1 MVVPEST
8 PEAPT
13 DFRYWQRLRRP
24 ATRVARSAVRL
35 ALGFDP
41 APPEDRVRAFAAS
54 YFDADPVAEAY
65 VEDVG
70 LERGPGAARRWFDA
84 SLSGS
89 LPDGAPAS
97 LRTLL
102 DDLKT
107 PPDWLDPDALEM
119 GARAFRRYGTAV
131 FRFAG
136 AITLQGYRESS
147 VAKPLAL
154 TGAYS
159 GASARRRFLETAQFW
174 IDVSEPGGL
183 EVGAPGWLAAARV
196 RLMHVFVRQR
206 LLAHPEW
213 DTPRWGLP
221 INQGDATLTLM
232 GGSFI
237 PGFALRVMGYWP
249 SVAEIEAMMH
259 FWRYV
264 GHLMGVRPDWYPADW
279 REASQLV
286 FVSLLKASHGAGEDG
301 RVLSRGY
308 ANAFEPRAPGLR
320 PRLEHRLHL
329 GYTRFFLPAASYRDA
344 GLPPA
349 GIWAIHP
356 LLQAPFI
363 FAAEAARRIMGLDAL
378 ADRVARRARR
388 RWLERERERPA
399 AFTAVDRMTR

>member
-1 MVVPEST
+1 MVEP
-8 PEAPT
+8 APHAPPA
-13 DFRYWQRLRRP
+13 DFLYWHRLRHPTIRL
-24 ATRVARSAVRL
+24 ARSAVRF

-41 APPEDRVRAFAAS
+41 APPDERVRAFAAS
-54 YFDADPVAEAY
+54 YFDADPIAEAY
-65 VEDVG
+65 VEEVG

-84 SLSGS
+84 SLSGP
-89 LPDGAPAS
+89 LPDGAPPS
-97 LRTLL
+97 LGALL
-102 DDLKT
+102 EDLKT
-107 PPDWLDPDALEM
+107 PPDWLDSDAVER
-119 GARAFRRYGTAV
+119 GARAFRRYGTSV

-206 LLAHPEW
+206 ILAHPEW

-249 SVAEIEAMMH
+249 SVSEIEAMMH

-286 FVSLLKASHGAGEDG
+286 FVSLLKAAHGAGEDG
-301 RVLSRGY
+301 RVLSQGY
-308 ANAFEPRAPGLR
+308 AKAFEPRAPGLR
-320 PRLEHRLHL
+320 HRLEHRLHL
-329 GYTRFFLPAASYRDA
+329 GYTRFFLPASSYRDA

-349 GIWAIHP
+349 GIWALHP

-363 FAAEAARRIMGLDAL
+363 FAAETARRTMGLDGL

-388 RWLERERERPA
+388 KWLERERERPA
-399 AFTAVDRMTR
+399 AFTAVETMTR